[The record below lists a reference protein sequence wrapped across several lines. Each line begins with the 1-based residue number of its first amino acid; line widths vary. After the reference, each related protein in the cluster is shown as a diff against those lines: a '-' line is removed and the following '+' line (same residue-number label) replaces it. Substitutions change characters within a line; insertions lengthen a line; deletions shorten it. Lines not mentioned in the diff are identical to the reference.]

1 MDALSS
7 KCLINNSMDLSAQAK
22 LLASEDLQRMILEKE
37 ELRNERDQLVE
48 HILALEAKNSQM
60 EELKVRLEQTEQEK
74 RTHSQ
79 EATQLHAE
87 LAELKRKLTEL
98 HDALT
103 SAAEHKSTSMKR
115 IRSLE
120 TNLHFKTE
128 ELPRAKKKWP

>member
-1 MDALSS
+1 
-7 KCLINNSMDLSAQAK
+7 
-22 LLASEDLQRMILEKE
+22 MILEKE

-74 RTHSQ
+74 RTHNQ